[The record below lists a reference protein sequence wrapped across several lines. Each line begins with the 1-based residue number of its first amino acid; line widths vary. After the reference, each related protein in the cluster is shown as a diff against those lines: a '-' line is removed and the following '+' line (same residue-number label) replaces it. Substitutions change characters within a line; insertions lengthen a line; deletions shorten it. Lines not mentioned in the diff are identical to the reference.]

1 MSGNPTQQVKDT
13 VYAATSTTGEWAQQ
27 NVVNPIKSYVSGEKG
42 NDAERIEPN
51 IPDEESEK
59 IDRLEK
65 EKIAEFLQERHKSNA
80 PTKRR

>member
-1 MSGNPTQQVKDT
+1 MSEDSTRQVKDT
-13 VYAATSTTGEWAQQ
+13 VYAAAATTGEWAQQ
-27 NVVNPIKSYVSGEKG
+27 NVVNPIKSYVSGEKSE
-42 NDAERIEPN
+42 DAERIEPS

>member
-1 MSGNPTQQVKDT
+1 MSENPSQQVKDT
-13 VYAATSTTGEWAQQ
+13 VYAAASTAGEWAQQ
-27 NVVNPIKSYVSGEKG
+27 NVVNPIKSYVAGEKSE
-42 NDAERIEPN
+42 DAEKIEHN

-80 PTKRR
+80 PTKGT